1 MLLEFVIR
9 TKGYSEASSLIS
21 LITSELTCTCPEITG
36 IRPSCDP
43 RCKHP
48 EYYSFNYAVVGTL
61 FQSIIFVIGVL
72 GNVLV
77 CTVVYRE
84 GEEKK
89 GPTGL

>member
-1 MLLEFVIR
+1 MQCH
-9 TKGYSEASSLIS
+9 A
-21 LITSELTCTCPEITG
+21 
-36 IRPSCDP
+36 
-43 RCKHP
+43 RCRHP

-84 GEEKK
+84 GGES
-89 GPTGL
+89 P